1 MNYPRTRLRRLRYNR
16 NVRELFEDV
25 SVDKSDLIQ
34 PIFLVDGKNIK
45 KEIKSLSGQFQ
56 LSIDNA
62 LDFCKILIKNGIN
75 SVILFGV
82 SSEKDETGKISCSSE
97 SIVPKA
103 IKEIKNKFGKDILV
117 IADVCNCSYTSH
129 GHCGTIVDNDV
140 HNDLT
145 LETLSMQS
153 LTLVKAGADVLAPS
167 DMMDGRVQS
176 IRNKLDLS
184 GFEKIPIF
192 PYSVKYASA
201 FYGPFRDAVGSG
213 PKKGDR
219 KSYQMSF
226 KNSKE
231 YFREVEQDLSEG
243 ADAIII
249 KPALAYLDIIS
260 KVKSNYNIPIIAYN
274 VSGEY
279 SMIKSSA
286 EKGHINEMDIVM
298 ETMCSMKRAGA
309 SAIITYFAFEMA
321 KKLNSKNV

>member
-1 MNYPRTRLRRLRYNR
+1 MNYPRTRLRRLRYNK

-25 SVDKSDLIQ
+25 SIAKSDLIQ
-34 PIFLVDGKNIK
+34 PVFLVEGKKIK
-45 KEIKSLSGQFQ
+45 KEIKSLSGQYQ

-62 LDFCKILIKNGIN
+62 LIFCKNLINEGIN
-75 SVILFGV
+75 SIILFGV
-82 SSEKDETGKISCSSE
+82 SLKKDDTGKISCSSK

-103 IKEIKNKFGKDILV
+103 VKEIKKTFGDKLLV
-117 IADVCNCSYTSH
+117 MADVCNCSYTNH

-145 LETLSMQS
+145 LETLSMQA
-153 LTLVKAGADVLAPS
+153 LTLAKAGADVLAPS

-176 IRNKLDLS
+176 IRNKLDSS
-184 GFEKIPIF
+184 GFEKIPVF

-231 YFREVEQDLSEG
+231 YFREVEQDLTEG

-249 KPALAYLDIIS
+249 KPALAYLDVIS
-260 KVKSNYNIPIIAYN
+260 KVSNNYNIPIIAYN

-286 EKGHINEMDIVM
+286 EKGHINEMDIIM

-309 SAIITYFAFEMA
+309 NAIITYFAFEIA
-321 KKLNSKNV
+321 KNLNSNV

>member
-1 MNYPRTRLRRLRYNR
+1 MNYPRTRLRRLRYNK

-25 SVDKSDLIQ
+25 SIAKSDLIQ
-34 PIFLVDGKNIK
+34 PVFLVEGKKIK
-45 KEIKSLSGQFQ
+45 KEIKSLSGQYQ

-62 LDFCKILIKNGIN
+62 LIFCKNLINEGIN
-75 SVILFGV
+75 SIILFGV
-82 SSEKDETGKISCSSE
+82 SSKKDDTGKISCSSK

-103 IKEIKNKFGKDILV
+103 IKEIKKTFGDKLLV
-117 IADVCNCSYTSH
+117 MADVCNCSYTNH

-145 LETLSMQS
+145 LETLSMQA
-153 LTLVKAGADVLAPS
+153 LTLAKAGADVLAPS

-176 IRNKLDLS
+176 IRNNLDSS
-184 GFEKIPIF
+184 GFEKIPVF

-231 YFREVEQDLSEG
+231 YFREVEQDLIEG

-249 KPALAYLDIIS
+249 KPALAYLDVIS
-260 KVKSNYNIPIIAYN
+260 KVSNNYNIPIIAYN

-286 EKGHINEMDIVM
+286 EKGHINEMDIIM

-309 SAIITYFAFEMA
+309 NAIITYFAFEIA
-321 KKLNSKNV
+321 KNLNSNV

>member
-1 MNYPRTRLRRLRYNR
+1 MNYPRTRLRRLRYNK

-25 SVDKSDLIQ
+25 SIAKSDLIQ
-34 PIFLVDGKNIK
+34 PVFLVEGKNIK
-45 KEIKSLSGQFQ
+45 KEIKSLSGQYQ

-62 LDFCKILIKNGIN
+62 LIFCTNLINEGIN
-75 SVILFGV
+75 SIILFGV
-82 SSEKDETGKISCSSE
+82 SSKKDDTGKISCSSK

-103 IKEIKNKFGKDILV
+103 IKEIKKTFGEKLLV
-117 IADVCNCSYTSH
+117 MADVCNCSYTNH

-140 HNDLT
+140 DNDLT
-145 LETLSMQS
+145 LETLSMQA
-153 LTLVKAGADVLAPS
+153 LTLAKAGADVLAPS

-176 IRNKLDLS
+176 IRNKLDSS
-184 GFEKIPIF
+184 GFEKIPVF

-231 YFREVEQDLSEG
+231 YFREVEQDLTEG

-249 KPALAYLDIIS
+249 KPALAYLDVIS
-260 KVKSNYNIPIIAYN
+260 KVSNNYNIPIIAYN

-286 EKGHINEMDIVM
+286 EMGHINEMDIIM

-309 SAIITYFAFEMA
+309 NAIITYFAFEIA
-321 KKLNSKNV
+321 KNLNSNV

>member
-16 NVRELFEDV
+16 NVCELFEDV

-140 HNDLT
+140 DNDLT

>member
-1 MNYPRTRLRRLRYNR
+1 MNYPRTRLRRLRYNK

-25 SVDKSDLIQ
+25 SIAKSDLIQ
-34 PIFLVDGKNIK
+34 PVFLVEGKNIK
-45 KEIKSLSGQFQ
+45 KEIKSLSGQYQ

-62 LDFCKILIKNGIN
+62 LIFCKNLINEGIN
-75 SVILFGV
+75 SIILFGV
-82 SSEKDETGKISCSSE
+82 SSKKDDTGKISCSSK

-103 IKEIKNKFGKDILV
+103 IKEIKKTFGDKLLV
-117 IADVCNCSYTSH
+117 MADVCNCSYTNH

-140 HNDLT
+140 DNDLT
-145 LETLSMQS
+145 LETLSMQA
-153 LTLVKAGADVLAPS
+153 LTLAKAGADVLAPS

-176 IRNKLDLS
+176 IRNKLDSS
-184 GFEKIPIF
+184 GFEKIPVF

-231 YFREVEQDLSEG
+231 YFREVEQDLTEG

-249 KPALAYLDIIS
+249 KPALAYLDVIS
-260 KVKSNYNIPIIAYN
+260 KVSNNYNIPIIAYN

-286 EKGHINEMDIVM
+286 EKGHINEMDIIM

-309 SAIITYFAFEMA
+309 NAIITYFAFEIA
-321 KKLNSKNV
+321 KKLNSNV

>member
-1 MNYPRTRLRRLRYNR
+1 MNYPRTRLRRLRYNK

-25 SVDKSDLIQ
+25 SIAKSDLIQ
-34 PIFLVDGKNIK
+34 PVFLVEGKNIK
-45 KEIKSLSGQFQ
+45 KEIKSLSGQYQ

-62 LDFCKILIKNGIN
+62 LIFCTNLINEGIN
-75 SVILFGV
+75 SIILFGV
-82 SSEKDETGKISCSSE
+82 SSKKDDTGKISCSSK

-103 IKEIKNKFGKDILV
+103 IKEIKKTFGDKLLV
-117 IADVCNCSYTSH
+117 MADVCNCSYTNH

-145 LETLSMQS
+145 LETLSMQA
-153 LTLVKAGADVLAPS
+153 LTLAKAGADVLAPS

-176 IRNKLDLS
+176 IRNKLDSS
-184 GFEKIPIF
+184 GFEKIPVF

-231 YFREVEQDLSEG
+231 YFREVEQDLTEG

-249 KPALAYLDIIS
+249 KPALAYLDVIS
-260 KVKSNYNIPIIAYN
+260 KVSNNYNIPIIAYN

-286 EKGHINEMDIVM
+286 EKGHINEMDIIM

-309 SAIITYFAFEMA
+309 NAIITYFAFEIA
-321 KKLNSKNV
+321 KNLNSNV

>member
-1 MNYPRTRLRRLRYNR
+1 MNYPRTRLRRLRYNK

-25 SVDKSDLIQ
+25 SIAKSDLIQ
-34 PIFLVDGKNIK
+34 PVFLVEGKNIK
-45 KEIKSLSGQFQ
+45 KEIKSLSGQYQ

-62 LDFCKILIKNGIN
+62 LIFCKNLINEGIN
-75 SVILFGV
+75 SIILFGV
-82 SSEKDETGKISCSSE
+82 SSKKDDTGKISCSSK

-103 IKEIKNKFGKDILV
+103 IKEIKKTFGDKLLV
-117 IADVCNCSYTSH
+117 MADVCNCSYTNH

-140 HNDLT
+140 DNDLT
-145 LETLSMQS
+145 LETLSMQA
-153 LTLVKAGADVLAPS
+153 LTLAKAGADVLAPS

-176 IRNKLDLS
+176 IRNKLDSS
-184 GFEKIPIF
+184 GFEKIPVF

-231 YFREVEQDLSEG
+231 YFREVEQDLTEG

-249 KPALAYLDIIS
+249 KPALAYLDVIS
-260 KVKSNYNIPIIAYN
+260 KVSNNYNIPIIAYN

-286 EKGHINEMDIVM
+286 EKGHINEMDIIM

-309 SAIITYFAFEMA
+309 NAIITYFAFEIA
-321 KKLNSKNV
+321 KNLNSNV

>member
-1 MNYPRTRLRRLRYNR
+1 MNYPRTRLRRLRYNK

-25 SVDKSDLIQ
+25 SIAKSDLIQ
-34 PIFLVDGKNIK
+34 PVFLVEGKKIK
-45 KEIKSLSGQFQ
+45 KEIKSLSGQYQ

-62 LDFCKILIKNGIN
+62 LIFCTNLINEGIN
-75 SVILFGV
+75 SIILFGV
-82 SSEKDETGKISCSSE
+82 SSKKDDTGKISCSSK
-97 SIVPKA
+97 SIVPKS
-103 IKEIKNKFGKDILV
+103 IKEIKKTFGDKLLV
-117 IADVCNCSYTSH
+117 IADVCNCSYTNH

-140 HNDLT
+140 DNDLT
-145 LETLSMQS
+145 LETLSMQA
-153 LTLVKAGADVLAPS
+153 LTLAKAGADVLAPS

-176 IRNKLDLS
+176 IRNKLDSS
-184 GFEKIPIF
+184 GFEKIPVF

-231 YFREVEQDLSEG
+231 YFREVEQDLKEG

-249 KPALAYLDIIS
+249 KPALAYLDVIS
-260 KVKSNYNIPIIAYN
+260 KVSNNYNIPIIAYN

-286 EKGHINEMDIVM
+286 EKGHINEMDIIM

-309 SAIITYFAFEMA
+309 NAIITYFAFEIA
-321 KKLNSKNV
+321 KNLNSNV

>member
-82 SSEKDETGKISCSSE
+82 SAEKDETGKISCSSE

-140 HNDLT
+140 DNDLT

-309 SAIITYFAFEMA
+309 SAIITYFAFEIA

>member
-16 NVRELFEDV
+16 NVCELFEDV

-309 SAIITYFAFEMA
+309 SAIITYFAFEIA

>member
-1 MNYPRTRLRRLRYNR
+1 MNYPRTRLRRLRYNK

-25 SVDKSDLIQ
+25 SIAKSDLIQ
-34 PIFLVDGKNIK
+34 PVFLVEGKNIK
-45 KEIKSLSGQFQ
+45 KEIKSLSGQYQ

-62 LDFCKILIKNGIN
+62 LIFCTNLINEGIN
-75 SVILFGV
+75 SIILFGV
-82 SSEKDETGKISCSSE
+82 SSKKDDTGKISCSSK
-97 SIVPKA
+97 SIIPKA
-103 IKEIKNKFGKDILV
+103 IKEIKKTFGDKLLV
-117 IADVCNCSYTSH
+117 MADVCNCSYTNH

-140 HNDLT
+140 DNDLT
-145 LETLSMQS
+145 LETLSMQA
-153 LTLVKAGADVLAPS
+153 LTLAKAGADVLAPS

-176 IRNKLDLS
+176 IRNKLDSS
-184 GFEKIPIF
+184 GFEKIPVF

-231 YFREVEQDLSEG
+231 YFREVEQDLTEG

-249 KPALAYLDIIS
+249 KPALAYLDVIS
-260 KVKSNYNIPIIAYN
+260 KVSNNYNIPIIAYN

-286 EKGHINEMDIVM
+286 EKGHINEMDIII

-309 SAIITYFAFEMA
+309 NAIITYFAFEIA
-321 KKLNSKNV
+321 KNLNSNV

>member
-1 MNYPRTRLRRLRYNR
+1 MNYPRTRLRRLRYNK

-25 SVDKSDLIQ
+25 SIAKSDLIQ
-34 PIFLVDGKNIK
+34 PVFLVEGKKIK
-45 KEIKSLSGQFQ
+45 KEIKSLSGQYQ

-62 LDFCKILIKNGIN
+62 LIFCTNLINEGIN
-75 SVILFGV
+75 SIILFGV
-82 SSEKDETGKISCSSE
+82 SSKKDDTGKISCSSK

-103 IKEIKNKFGKDILV
+103 IKEIKKTFGDKLLV
-117 IADVCNCSYTSH
+117 MADVCNCSYTNH

-145 LETLSMQS
+145 LETLSMQA
-153 LTLVKAGADVLAPS
+153 LTLAKAGADVLAPS

-176 IRNKLDLS
+176 IRNKLDSS
-184 GFEKIPIF
+184 GFEKIPVF

-231 YFREVEQDLSEG
+231 YFREVEQDLIEG

-249 KPALAYLDIIS
+249 KPALAYLDVIS
-260 KVKSNYNIPIIAYN
+260 KVSNNYNIPIIAYN

-286 EKGHINEMDIVM
+286 EKGHINEMDIIM

-309 SAIITYFAFEMA
+309 NAIITYFAFEIA
-321 KKLNSKNV
+321 KNLNSNV

>member
-1 MNYPRTRLRRLRYNR
+1 MNYPRTRLRRLRYNK

-25 SVDKSDLIQ
+25 SIAKSDLIQ
-34 PIFLVDGKNIK
+34 PVFLVEGKKIK
-45 KEIKSLSGQFQ
+45 KEIKSLSGQYQ

-62 LDFCKILIKNGIN
+62 LIFCTNLINEGIN
-75 SVILFGV
+75 SIILFGV
-82 SSEKDETGKISCSSE
+82 SSKKDDTGKNSCSSK
-97 SIVPKA
+97 SIVPKS
-103 IKEIKNKFGKDILV
+103 IKEIKKTFGDKLLV
-117 IADVCNCSYTSH
+117 IADVCNCSYTNH

-140 HNDLT
+140 DNDLT
-145 LETLSMQS
+145 LETLSMQA
-153 LTLVKAGADVLAPS
+153 LTLAKAGADVLAPS

-176 IRNKLDLS
+176 IRNKLDSS
-184 GFEKIPIF
+184 GFEKIPVF

-231 YFREVEQDLSEG
+231 YFREVEQDLTEG

-249 KPALAYLDIIS
+249 KPALAYLDVIS
-260 KVKSNYNIPIIAYN
+260 KVSNNYNIPIIAYN

-286 EKGHINEMDIVM
+286 EKGHINEMDIIM

-309 SAIITYFAFEMA
+309 NAIITYFAFEIA
-321 KKLNSKNV
+321 KNLNSNV

>member
-1 MNYPRTRLRRLRYNR
+1 MILEKFHAQVKALFQKQLRRLKKT
-16 NVRELFEDV
+16 FG
-25 SVDKSDLIQ
+25 DKL
-34 PIFLVDGKNIK
+34 LVM
-45 KEIKSLSGQFQ
+45 
-56 LSIDNA
+56 
-62 LDFCKILIKNGIN
+62 
-75 SVILFGV
+75 
-82 SSEKDETGKISCSSE
+82 
-97 SIVPKA
+97 
-103 IKEIKNKFGKDILV
+103 
-117 IADVCNCSYTSH
+117 ADVCNCSYTNH

-145 LETLSMQS
+145 LETLSMQA
-153 LTLVKAGADVLAPS
+153 LTLAKAGADVLAPS

-176 IRNKLDLS
+176 IRNKLDSS
-184 GFEKIPIF
+184 GFEKIPVF

-231 YFREVEQDLSEG
+231 YFREVEQDLTEG

-249 KPALAYLDIIS
+249 KPALAYLDVIS
-260 KVKSNYNIPIIAYN
+260 KVSNNYNIPIIAYN

-286 EKGHINEMDIVM
+286 EKGHINEMDIIM

-309 SAIITYFAFEMA
+309 NAIITYFAFEIA
-321 KKLNSKNV
+321 KKLNSNV

>member
-1 MNYPRTRLRRLRYNR
+1 MNYPRTRLRRLRYNK

-25 SVDKSDLIQ
+25 SIAKSDLIQ
-34 PIFLVDGKNIK
+34 PVFLVEGKKIK
-45 KEIKSLSGQFQ
+45 KEIKSLSGQYQ

-62 LDFCKILIKNGIN
+62 LIFCTNLINEGIN
-75 SVILFGV
+75 SIILFGV
-82 SSEKDETGKISCSSE
+82 SSKKDDTGKISCSSK

-103 IKEIKNKFGKDILV
+103 IKEIKKTFGDKLLV
-117 IADVCNCSYTSH
+117 MADVCNCSYTNH

-140 HNDLT
+140 DNDLT
-145 LETLSMQS
+145 LETLSMQA
-153 LTLVKAGADVLAPS
+153 LTLAKAGADVLAPS

-176 IRNKLDLS
+176 IRNKLDSS
-184 GFEKIPIF
+184 GFEKIPVF

-231 YFREVEQDLSEG
+231 YFREVEQDLTEG

-249 KPALAYLDIIS
+249 KPALAYLDVIS
-260 KVKSNYNIPIIAYN
+260 KVSNNYNIPIIAYN

-286 EKGHINEMDIVM
+286 EKGHINEMDIIM

-309 SAIITYFAFEMA
+309 NAIITYFAFEIA
-321 KKLNSKNV
+321 KNLNSNV